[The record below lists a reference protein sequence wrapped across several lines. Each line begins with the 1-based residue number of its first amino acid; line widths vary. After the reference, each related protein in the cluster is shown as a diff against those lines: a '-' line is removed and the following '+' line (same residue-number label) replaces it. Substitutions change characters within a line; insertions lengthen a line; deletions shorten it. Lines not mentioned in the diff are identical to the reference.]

1 MESSLRNEPEV
12 DGEQCRRGKPGKG
25 RTPAYSEH
33 LACSGTTRCDSGHRN
48 TRSAAKSGGV
58 VVQSS
63 TVGLAVAGQSDMTQK
78 RTLSGWAKDRPAGAV
93 EGHMHPV
100 DVDVRQAGVVA
111 RMRHTTLEELARLH
125 ARQCAQ
131 AQMLESELK
140 LE

>member
-1 MESSLRNEPEV
+1 M
-12 DGEQCRRGKPGKG
+12 
-25 RTPAYSEH
+25 YSEH
-33 LACSGTTRCDSGHRN
+33 LGCLGTMRCDSGHRN
-48 TRSAAKSGGV
+48 MRSAAKSGGV

-63 TVGLAVAGQSDMTQK
+63 TVEVAVAGQSDMTRK
-78 RTLSGWAKDRPAGAV
+78 RTLSGWAKDSPAGAV
-93 EGHMHPV
+93 QEGHMRPV
-100 DVDVRQAGVVA
+100 GVDVRQAGVVA